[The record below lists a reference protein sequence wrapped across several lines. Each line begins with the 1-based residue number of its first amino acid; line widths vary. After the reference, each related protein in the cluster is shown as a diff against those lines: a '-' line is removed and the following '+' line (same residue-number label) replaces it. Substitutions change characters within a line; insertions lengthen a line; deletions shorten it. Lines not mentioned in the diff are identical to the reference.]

1 MPVLISGILR
11 DGAGKPVQDCTI
23 QLSAKQ
29 TSPTVVVEVTSSTLT
44 GADGHYSIEA
54 EPGYYTVS
62 LLREGFP
69 PSVAG
74 DIYVAPTDAPD
85 TLNAFLDAPKDADLR
100 PEVMKRFEEMVNRVV
115 DLSGATEKDRERAE
129 QAAQSAE
136 QSKDSAVLSATA
148 SAESQRLAA
157 LSADAADTSA
167 RSAYDN
173 ARQTAQDALAS
184 AADADSAAKSAQTAT
199 EQAGQAKSSADTAQ
213 KAQEEAGVSAQ
224 SAAGSAGSAAAS
236 AQTAG
241 EHAGN
246 AAASET
252 SARESALTAT
262 QAAEQGNNSAAAA
275 ALSEQHAR
283 ESSDKAAKSE
293 SAASASAESASSS
306 EASALQS
313 AEKAEN
319 QKNAAAESAT
329 RAEQARD
336 DALASRN
343 EAVEAA
349 ETAATDAAEKAA
361 GKVSEQLK
369 AAVAADTQ
377 RAEAAMAGAE
387 SAAEASQGYRDE
399 ARNIAEGLKLGDA
412 STTQKGLVK
421 LSSDDDSDSEALA
434 ATPKAVKKV
443 KDLTNLKAPL
453 DSPELTGTPTTPT
466 PPLTINNQQIVNAE
480 FVHAAVAALVS
491 SSPEALDTLAE
502 LAQALGNDPNF
513 ATTMLNAL
521 SGKQPLHE
529 VLTSLSGLSSAANKL
544 AFFNG
549 RNSMALANL
558 TAVGRVLIGQESVAK
573 VLEYLGAARAFSGS
587 VHIGGGGD
595 WTTAEFIVWLEN
607 QGAFNHPYW
616 VCKGSWFYDNNRTIT
631 DTGCGNIQ
639 LAGAVVEVMGVR
651 GTMTIRVTTPT
662 TSTTGVVNAQFTY
675 INHGDVYLPGW
686 RRDFNTANKPTAAD
700 VSALSLSTVSFSTGT
715 DFNDA
720 PSGSTSFV
728 YGAALNAPPA
738 NCAVIDWWGLGPKSG
753 EYTGYRGQI
762 GADYT
767 NGRLY
772 FRTFNGD
779 NNTSTPWDILYSGR
793 NPPPASYPVGAP
805 IPWPSDTPP
814 ANHAIMQ
821 GQPFDKSAYPLL
833 AVAYPSG
840 VIPDMRGQTI
850 KGKPDGRAV
859 LSQELDGIKSHDHG
873 ATVAAT
879 DLGNRDTTGFDYG
892 NKETT
897 GFDYGTKTTD
907 VQGAHEHNYTF
918 LAWQAGWGYPA
929 GNQNMGP
936 VAQTTSTGGAHAHNV
951 YIGAHSHIVGIGA
964 HAHSVYI
971 GAHSHG
977 VTVSPSGHAENTVK
991 NTAFNYIVRLA

>member
-148 SAESQRLAA
+148 SAESQRQAA
-157 LSADAADTSA
+157 LSADAADASA
-167 RSAYDN
+167 RSAADN
-173 ARQTAQDALAS
+173 ARQTAQDVLAS

-199 EQAGQAKSSADTAQ
+199 EQAGQAKTAADTAQ

-224 SAAGSAGSAAAS
+224 SAAGSAESAAAS

-252 SARESALTAT
+252 SARESAFTAT

-283 ESSDKAAKSE
+283 ESGEKAAKSE
-293 SAASASAESASSS
+293 AAASASAKSASSS

-313 AEKAEN
+313 AETAEN
-319 QKNAAAESAT
+319 QKNAATESAN

-336 DALASRN
+336 DALTSRN
-343 EAVEAA
+343 EAVQAA
-349 ETAATDAAEKAA
+349 ETAATDAADKAA
-361 GKVSEQLK
+361 GKVSDQLK
-369 AAVAADTQ
+369 AAVADDTQ

-387 SAAEASQGYRDE
+387 SAALASQGYRDE
-399 ARNIAEGLKLGDA
+399 ARDIAEGLKLGDA

-443 KDLTNLKAPL
+443 KDLTKLKAPL

-466 PPLTINNQQIVNAE
+466 PPLTVNNQQIVNAE
-480 FVHAAVAALVS
+480 FVHAAVAALVG

-502 LAQALGNDPNF
+502 LANALNNDPNF
-513 ATTMLNAL
+513 ATTVLNAL
-521 SGKQPLHE
+521 SGKQPLDGT
-529 VLTSLSGLSSAANKL
+529 LTNLSGKDVPGLIQYLGLVETIKL
-544 AFFNG
+544 AAGALPTTGGNLLGQLAFLFPATRAEANCLIANGDANGILACQYGYYQDRFDLHFYDEKGAWESNPLAIG
-549 RNSMALANL
+549 RNGNMTVVGNL
-558 TAVGRVLIGQESVAK
+558 SGRAVFEG
-573 VLEYLGAARAFSGS
+573 
-587 VHIGGGGD
+587 
-595 WTTAEFIVWLEN
+595 
-607 QGAFNHPYW
+607 
-616 VCKGSWFYDNNRTIT
+616 
-631 DTGCGNIQ
+631 
-639 LAGAVVEVMGVR
+639 GVR
-651 GTMTIRVTTPT
+651 
-662 TSTTGVVNAQFTY
+662 
-675 INHGDVYLPGW
+675 VYSP
-686 RRDFNTANKPTAAD
+686 N
-700 VSALSLSTVSFSTGT
+700 
-715 DFNDA
+715 
-720 PSGSTSFV
+720 
-728 YGAALNAPPA
+728 
-738 NCAVIDWWGLGPKSG
+738 
-753 EYTGYRGQI
+753 
-762 GADYT
+762 
-767 NGRLY
+767 
-772 FRTFNGD
+772 
-779 NNTSTPWDILYSGR
+779 
-793 NPPPASYPVGAP
+793 NPPPDSYPVGAP

-814 ANHAIMQ
+814 ARHAIMQ
-821 GQPFDKSAYPLL
+821 GQSFDKSAYPLL

-907 VQGAHEHNYTF
+907 VQGVHAHNYSF

-929 GNQNMGP
+929 GNQNMGA
-936 VAQTTSTGGAHAHNV
+936 VTQTTSTDGAHAHNV

>member
-148 SAESQRLAA
+148 SAESQRQAA
-157 LSADAADTSA
+157 LSADAADASA
-167 RSAYDN
+167 RSAADN
-173 ARQTAQDALAS
+173 ARQTAQDVLAS

-199 EQAGQAKSSADTAQ
+199 EQAGQAKTAADTAQ

-224 SAAGSAGSAAAS
+224 SAAGSAESAAAS

-252 SARESALTAT
+252 SARESAFTAT

-283 ESSDKAAKSE
+283 ESGEKAAKSE
-293 SAASASAESASSS
+293 AAASASAKSASSS

-313 AEKAEN
+313 AETAEN
-319 QKNAAAESAT
+319 QKNAATESAN

-336 DALASRN
+336 DALTSRN
-343 EAVEAA
+343 EAVQAA
-349 ETAATDAAEKAA
+349 ETAATDAADKAA
-361 GKVSEQLK
+361 GKVSDQLK
-369 AAVAADTQ
+369 AAVADDTQ

-387 SAAEASQGYRDE
+387 SAALASQGYRDE
-399 ARNIAEGLKLGDA
+399 ARDIAEGLKLGDA

-443 KDLTNLKAPL
+443 KDLTKLKAPL

-466 PPLTINNQQIVNAE
+466 PPLTVNNQQIVNAE
-480 FVHAAVAALVS
+480 FVHAAVAALVG

-502 LAQALGNDPNF
+502 LANALNNDPNF
-513 ATTMLNAL
+513 ATTVLNAL
-521 SGKQPLHE
+521 SGKQPLDGT
-529 VLTSLSGLSSAANKL
+529 LTNLSGKDVPGLIQYLGLVETIKL
-544 AFFNG
+544 AAGALPTTGGNLLGQLAFLFPATRAEANCLIANGDANGILACQYGYYQDRFDLHFYDEKGAWESNPLAIG
-549 RNSMALANL
+549 RNGNMTVVGNL
-558 TAVGRVLIGQESVAK
+558 SGRAVFEG
-573 VLEYLGAARAFSGS
+573 
-587 VHIGGGGD
+587 
-595 WTTAEFIVWLEN
+595 
-607 QGAFNHPYW
+607 
-616 VCKGSWFYDNNRTIT
+616 
-631 DTGCGNIQ
+631 
-639 LAGAVVEVMGVR
+639 GVR
-651 GTMTIRVTTPT
+651 
-662 TSTTGVVNAQFTY
+662 
-675 INHGDVYLPGW
+675 VYSP
-686 RRDFNTANKPTAAD
+686 N
-700 VSALSLSTVSFSTGT
+700 
-715 DFNDA
+715 
-720 PSGSTSFV
+720 
-728 YGAALNAPPA
+728 
-738 NCAVIDWWGLGPKSG
+738 
-753 EYTGYRGQI
+753 
-762 GADYT
+762 
-767 NGRLY
+767 
-772 FRTFNGD
+772 
-779 NNTSTPWDILYSGR
+779 
-793 NPPPASYPVGAP
+793 NPPPDSYPVGAP

-814 ANHAIMQ
+814 ARHAIMQ
-821 GQPFDKSAYPLL
+821 GQSFDKSAYPLL

-907 VQGAHEHNYTF
+907 VQGAHAHNYSF

-929 GNQNMGP
+929 GNQNMGA
-936 VAQTTSTGGAHAHNV
+936 VTQTTSTDGAHAHNV
-951 YIGAHSHIVGIGA
+951 YI
-964 HAHSVYI
+964 
-971 GAHSHG
+971 
-977 VTVSPSGHAENTVK
+977 
-991 NTAFNYIVRLA
+991 

>member
-148 SAESQRLAA
+148 SAESQRQAA
-157 LSADAADTSA
+157 LSADAADASA
-167 RSAYDN
+167 RSAADN
-173 ARQTAQDALAS
+173 ARQTAQDVLAS

-199 EQAGQAKSSADTAQ
+199 EQAGQAKTAADTAQ

-224 SAAGSAGSAAAS
+224 SAAGSAESAAAS

-252 SARESALTAT
+252 SARESAFTAT

-283 ESSDKAAKSE
+283 ESGEKAAKSE
-293 SAASASAESASSS
+293 AAASASAKSASSS

-313 AEKAEN
+313 AETAEN
-319 QKNAAAESAT
+319 QKNAATESAN

-336 DALASRN
+336 DALTSRN
-343 EAVEAA
+343 EAVQAA
-349 ETAATDAAEKAA
+349 ETAATDAADKAA
-361 GKVSEQLK
+361 GKVSDQLK
-369 AAVAADTQ
+369 AAVADDTQ

-387 SAAEASQGYRDE
+387 SAALASQGYRDE
-399 ARNIAEGLKLGDA
+399 ARDIAEGLKLGDA

-443 KDLTNLKAPL
+443 KDLTKLKAPL

-466 PPLTINNQQIVNAE
+466 PPLTVNNQQIVNAE
-480 FVHAAVAALVS
+480 FVHAAVAALVG

-502 LAQALGNDPNF
+502 LANALNNDPNF
-513 ATTMLNAL
+513 ATTVLNAL
-521 SGKQPLHE
+521 SGKQPLDGT
-529 VLTSLSGLSSAANKL
+529 LTNLSGKDVPGLIQYLGLVETIKL
-544 AFFNG
+544 AAGALPTTGGNLLGQLAFLFPATRAEANCLIANGDANGILACQYGYYQDRFDLHFYDEKGAWESNPLAIG
-549 RNSMALANL
+549 RNGNMTVVGNL
-558 TAVGRVLIGQESVAK
+558 SGRAVFEG
-573 VLEYLGAARAFSGS
+573 
-587 VHIGGGGD
+587 
-595 WTTAEFIVWLEN
+595 
-607 QGAFNHPYW
+607 
-616 VCKGSWFYDNNRTIT
+616 
-631 DTGCGNIQ
+631 
-639 LAGAVVEVMGVR
+639 GVR
-651 GTMTIRVTTPT
+651 
-662 TSTTGVVNAQFTY
+662 
-675 INHGDVYLPGW
+675 VYSP
-686 RRDFNTANKPTAAD
+686 N
-700 VSALSLSTVSFSTGT
+700 
-715 DFNDA
+715 
-720 PSGSTSFV
+720 
-728 YGAALNAPPA
+728 
-738 NCAVIDWWGLGPKSG
+738 
-753 EYTGYRGQI
+753 
-762 GADYT
+762 
-767 NGRLY
+767 
-772 FRTFNGD
+772 
-779 NNTSTPWDILYSGR
+779 
-793 NPPPASYPVGAP
+793 NPPPDSYPVGAP

-814 ANHAIMQ
+814 ARHAIMQ
-821 GQPFDKSAYPLL
+821 GQSFDKSAYPLL

-907 VQGAHEHNYTF
+907 VQG
-918 LAWQAGWGYPA
+918 
-929 GNQNMGP
+929 
-936 VAQTTSTGGAHAHNV
+936 
-951 YIGAHSHIVGIGA
+951 
-964 HAHSVYI
+964 
-971 GAHSHG
+971 
-977 VTVSPSGHAENTVK
+977 
-991 NTAFNYIVRLA
+991 

>member
-148 SAESQRLAA
+148 SAESQRQAA
-157 LSADAADTSA
+157 LSADAADASA
-167 RSAYDN
+167 RSAADN
-173 ARQTAQDALAS
+173 ARQTAQDVLAS

-199 EQAGQAKSSADTAQ
+199 EQAGQAKTAADTAQ

-224 SAAGSAGSAAAS
+224 SAAGSAESAAAS

-252 SARESALTAT
+252 SARESAFTAT

-283 ESSDKAAKSE
+283 ESGEKAAKSE
-293 SAASASAESASSS
+293 AAASASAKSASSS

-313 AEKAEN
+313 AETAEN
-319 QKNAAAESAT
+319 QKNAATESAN

-336 DALASRN
+336 DALTSRN
-343 EAVEAA
+343 EAVQAA
-349 ETAATDAAEKAA
+349 ETAATDAADKAA
-361 GKVSEQLK
+361 GKVSDQLK
-369 AAVAADTQ
+369 AAVADDTQ

-387 SAAEASQGYRDE
+387 SAALASQGYRDE
-399 ARNIAEGLKLGDA
+399 ARDIAEGLKLGDA

-443 KDLTNLKAPL
+443 KDLTKLKAPL

-466 PPLTINNQQIVNAE
+466 PPLTVNNQQIVNAE
-480 FVHAAVAALVS
+480 FVHAAVAALVG

-502 LAQALGNDPNF
+502 LANALNNDSNF
-513 ATTMLNAL
+513 ATTVLNAL
-521 SGKQPLHE
+521 SGKQPLDGT
-529 VLTSLSGLSSAANKL
+529 LTNLSGKDVPGLIQYLGLVETIKL
-544 AFFNG
+544 AAGALPTTGGNLLGQLAFLFPATRAEANCLIANGDANGILACQYGYYQDRFDLHFYDEKGAWESNPLAIG
-549 RNSMALANL
+549 RNGNMTVVGNL
-558 TAVGRVLIGQESVAK
+558 SGRAVFEG
-573 VLEYLGAARAFSGS
+573 
-587 VHIGGGGD
+587 
-595 WTTAEFIVWLEN
+595 
-607 QGAFNHPYW
+607 
-616 VCKGSWFYDNNRTIT
+616 
-631 DTGCGNIQ
+631 
-639 LAGAVVEVMGVR
+639 GVR
-651 GTMTIRVTTPT
+651 
-662 TSTTGVVNAQFTY
+662 
-675 INHGDVYLPGW
+675 VYSP
-686 RRDFNTANKPTAAD
+686 N
-700 VSALSLSTVSFSTGT
+700 
-715 DFNDA
+715 
-720 PSGSTSFV
+720 
-728 YGAALNAPPA
+728 
-738 NCAVIDWWGLGPKSG
+738 
-753 EYTGYRGQI
+753 
-762 GADYT
+762 
-767 NGRLY
+767 
-772 FRTFNGD
+772 
-779 NNTSTPWDILYSGR
+779 
-793 NPPPASYPVGAP
+793 NPPPDSYPVGAP

-814 ANHAIMQ
+814 ARHAIMQ
-821 GQPFDKSAYPLL
+821 GQSFDKSAYPLL

-907 VQGAHEHNYTF
+907 VQGAHAHNYSF

-929 GNQNMGP
+929 GNQNMGA
-936 VAQTTSTGGAHAHNV
+936 VTQTTSTDGAHAHNV

>member
-54 EPGYYTVS
+54 EQGYYTVS

-148 SAESQRLAA
+148 SAESQRQAA
-157 LSADAADTSA
+157 LSADAADASA
-167 RSAYDN
+167 RSVADN
-173 ARQTAQDALAS
+173 ARQTAQDVLAS

-199 EQAGQAKSSADTAQ
+199 EQAGQAKTAADTAQ

-224 SAAGSAGSAAAS
+224 SAAGSAESAAAS

-252 SARESALTAT
+252 SARESAFTAT

-283 ESSDKAAKSE
+283 ESGEKAAKSE
-293 SAASASAESASSS
+293 AAASASAKSASSS

-313 AEKAEN
+313 AETAEN
-319 QKNAAAESAT
+319 QKNAATESAN

-336 DALASRN
+336 DALTSRN
-343 EAVEAA
+343 EAVQAA
-349 ETAATDAAEKAA
+349 ETAATDAADKAA
-361 GKVSEQLK
+361 GKVSDQLK
-369 AAVAADTQ
+369 AAVADDTQ

-387 SAAEASQGYRDE
+387 SAALASQGYRDE
-399 ARNIAEGLKLGDA
+399 ARDIAEGLKLGDA

-443 KDLTNLKAPL
+443 KDLTKLKAPL

-466 PPLTINNQQIVNAE
+466 PPLTVNNQQIVNAE
-480 FVHAAVAALVS
+480 FVHAAVAALVG

-502 LAQALGNDPNF
+502 LANALNNDPNF
-513 ATTMLNAL
+513 ATTVLNAL
-521 SGKQPLHE
+521 SGKQPLDGT
-529 VLTSLSGLSSAANKL
+529 LTNLSGKDVPGLIQYLGLVETIKL
-544 AFFNG
+544 AAGALPTTGGNLLGQLAFLFPATRAEANCLIANGDANGILACQYGYYQDRFDLHFYDEKGAWESNPLAIG
-549 RNSMALANL
+549 RNGNMTVVGNL
-558 TAVGRVLIGQESVAK
+558 SGRAVFEG
-573 VLEYLGAARAFSGS
+573 
-587 VHIGGGGD
+587 
-595 WTTAEFIVWLEN
+595 
-607 QGAFNHPYW
+607 
-616 VCKGSWFYDNNRTIT
+616 
-631 DTGCGNIQ
+631 
-639 LAGAVVEVMGVR
+639 GVR
-651 GTMTIRVTTPT
+651 
-662 TSTTGVVNAQFTY
+662 
-675 INHGDVYLPGW
+675 VYSP
-686 RRDFNTANKPTAAD
+686 N
-700 VSALSLSTVSFSTGT
+700 
-715 DFNDA
+715 
-720 PSGSTSFV
+720 
-728 YGAALNAPPA
+728 
-738 NCAVIDWWGLGPKSG
+738 
-753 EYTGYRGQI
+753 
-762 GADYT
+762 
-767 NGRLY
+767 
-772 FRTFNGD
+772 
-779 NNTSTPWDILYSGR
+779 
-793 NPPPASYPVGAP
+793 NPPPDSYPVGAP

-814 ANHAIMQ
+814 ARHAIMQ
-821 GQPFDKSAYPLL
+821 GQSFDKSAYPLL

-907 VQGAHEHNYTF
+907 VQGVHAHNYSF

-929 GNQNMGP
+929 GNQNMGA
-936 VAQTTSTGGAHAHNV
+936 VTQTTSTDGAHAHNV

>member
-148 SAESQRLAA
+148 SAESQRQAA
-157 LSADAADTSA
+157 LSADAADASA
-167 RSAYDN
+167 RSAADN
-173 ARQTAQDALAS
+173 ARQTAQDVLAS

-199 EQAGQAKSSADTAQ
+199 EQAGQAKTAADTAQ

-224 SAAGSAGSAAAS
+224 SAAGSAESAAAS

-252 SARESALTAT
+252 SARESAFTAT

-275 ALSEQHAR
+275 ALCEQHAR
-283 ESSDKAAKSE
+283 ESGEKAAKSE
-293 SAASASAESASSS
+293 AVASASAKSASSS

-313 AEKAEN
+313 AETAEN
-319 QKNAAAESAT
+319 QKNAATESAN

-336 DALASRN
+336 DALTSRN
-343 EAVEAA
+343 EAVQAA
-349 ETAATDAAEKAA
+349 ETAAADAADKAA

-369 AAVAADTQ
+369 AAVADDTQ

-387 SAAEASQGYRDE
+387 RAAEASQGYRDE
-399 ARNIAEGLKLGDA
+399 ARDIAEGLKLGDA
-412 STTQKGLVK
+412 STTQKGIVK

-443 KDLTNLKAPL
+443 KDLTKLKAPL

-466 PPLTINNQQIVNAE
+466 PPLTVNNQQIVNAE
-480 FVHAAVAALVS
+480 FVHAAVAALVG

-502 LAQALGNDPNF
+502 LANALNNDPNF
-513 ATTMLNAL
+513 ATTVLNAL
-521 SGKQPLHE
+521 SGKQPLDGT
-529 VLTSLSGLSSAANKL
+529 LTNLSGKDVPGLIQYLGLVETIKL
-544 AFFNG
+544 AAGALPTTGGNLLGQLAFLFPATRAEANCLIANGDANGILACQYGYYQDRFDLHFYDEKGAWESNPLAIG
-549 RNSMALANL
+549 RNGNMTVVGNL
-558 TAVGRVLIGQESVAK
+558 SGRAVFEG
-573 VLEYLGAARAFSGS
+573 
-587 VHIGGGGD
+587 
-595 WTTAEFIVWLEN
+595 
-607 QGAFNHPYW
+607 
-616 VCKGSWFYDNNRTIT
+616 
-631 DTGCGNIQ
+631 
-639 LAGAVVEVMGVR
+639 GVR
-651 GTMTIRVTTPT
+651 
-662 TSTTGVVNAQFTY
+662 
-675 INHGDVYLPGW
+675 VYSP
-686 RRDFNTANKPTAAD
+686 N
-700 VSALSLSTVSFSTGT
+700 
-715 DFNDA
+715 
-720 PSGSTSFV
+720 
-728 YGAALNAPPA
+728 
-738 NCAVIDWWGLGPKSG
+738 
-753 EYTGYRGQI
+753 
-762 GADYT
+762 
-767 NGRLY
+767 
-772 FRTFNGD
+772 
-779 NNTSTPWDILYSGR
+779 
-793 NPPPASYPVGAP
+793 NPPPDSYPVGAP

-814 ANHAIMQ
+814 ARHAIMQ
-821 GQPFDKSAYPLL
+821 GQSFDKSAYPLL

-907 VQGAHEHNYTF
+907 VQGAHAHNYSF

-929 GNQNMGP
+929 GNQNMGA
-936 VAQTTSTGGAHAHNV
+936 VTQTTSTDGAHAHNV

>member
-54 EPGYYTVS
+54 EQGYYTVS

-148 SAESQRLAA
+148 SAESQRQAA
-157 LSADAADTSA
+157 LSADAADASA
-167 RSAYDN
+167 RSVADN
-173 ARQTAQDALAS
+173 ARQTAQDVLAS

-199 EQAGQAKSSADTAQ
+199 EQAGQAKTAADTAQ

-224 SAAGSAGSAAAS
+224 SAAGSAESAAAS

-252 SARESALTAT
+252 SARESAFTAT

-275 ALSEQHAR
+275 ALCEQHAR
-283 ESSDKAAKSE
+283 ESGEKAAKSE
-293 SAASASAESASSS
+293 AVASASAKSASSS

-313 AEKAEN
+313 AETAEN
-319 QKNAAAESAT
+319 QKNAATESAN

-336 DALASRN
+336 DALTSRN
-343 EAVEAA
+343 EAVQAA
-349 ETAATDAAEKAA
+349 ETAAADAADKAA

-369 AAVAADTQ
+369 AAVADDTQ

-387 SAAEASQGYRDE
+387 RAAEASQGYRDE
-399 ARNIAEGLKLGDA
+399 ARDIAEGLKLGDA

-443 KDLTNLKAPL
+443 KDLTKLKAPL

-466 PPLTINNQQIVNAE
+466 PPLTVNNQQIVNAE
-480 FVHAAVAALVS
+480 FVHAAVAALVG

-502 LAQALGNDPNF
+502 LANALNNDPNF
-513 ATTMLNAL
+513 ATTVLNAL
-521 SGKQPLHE
+521 SGKQPLDGT
-529 VLTSLSGLSSAANKL
+529 LTNLSGKDVPGLIQYLGLVETIKL
-544 AFFNG
+544 AAGALPTTGGNLLGQLAFLFPATRAEANCLIANGDANGILACQYGYYQDRFDLHFYDEKGAWESNPLAIG
-549 RNSMALANL
+549 RNGNMTVVGNL
-558 TAVGRVLIGQESVAK
+558 SGRAVFEG
-573 VLEYLGAARAFSGS
+573 
-587 VHIGGGGD
+587 
-595 WTTAEFIVWLEN
+595 
-607 QGAFNHPYW
+607 
-616 VCKGSWFYDNNRTIT
+616 
-631 DTGCGNIQ
+631 
-639 LAGAVVEVMGVR
+639 GVR
-651 GTMTIRVTTPT
+651 
-662 TSTTGVVNAQFTY
+662 
-675 INHGDVYLPGW
+675 VYSP
-686 RRDFNTANKPTAAD
+686 N
-700 VSALSLSTVSFSTGT
+700 
-715 DFNDA
+715 
-720 PSGSTSFV
+720 
-728 YGAALNAPPA
+728 
-738 NCAVIDWWGLGPKSG
+738 
-753 EYTGYRGQI
+753 
-762 GADYT
+762 
-767 NGRLY
+767 
-772 FRTFNGD
+772 
-779 NNTSTPWDILYSGR
+779 
-793 NPPPASYPVGAP
+793 NPPPDSYPVGAP

-814 ANHAIMQ
+814 ARHAIMQ
-821 GQPFDKSAYPLL
+821 GQSFDKSAYPLL

-907 VQGAHEHNYTF
+907 VQGAHAHNYSF

-929 GNQNMGP
+929 GNQNMGA
-936 VAQTTSTGGAHAHNV
+936 VTQTTSTDGAHAHNV

>member
-23 QLSAKQ
+23 QLSARK
-29 TSPTVVVEVTSSTLT
+29 TSPTVVVEVTSSSVTD
-44 GADGHYSIEA
+44 ANGHYSIEA
-54 EPGYYTVS
+54 EPGYYSVS

-74 DIYVAPTDAPD
+74 DIYVVPTDAPD

-148 SAESQRLAA
+148 SAESQRQAA
-157 LSADAADTSA
+157 LSADAADASA
-167 RSAYDN
+167 RSAADN
-173 ARQTAQDALAS
+173 ARQTAQDVLAS

-199 EQAGQAKSSADTAQ
+199 EQAGQAKTAADTAQ

-224 SAAGSAGSAAAS
+224 SAAGSAESAAAS

-252 SARESALTAT
+252 SARESAFTAT

-283 ESSDKAAKSE
+283 ESGEKAAKSE
-293 SAASASAESASSS
+293 AAASASAKSASSS

-313 AEKAEN
+313 AETAEN
-319 QKNAAAESAT
+319 QKNAATESAN

-336 DALASRN
+336 DALTSRN
-343 EAVEAA
+343 EAVQAA
-349 ETAATDAAEKAA
+349 ETAAADAADKAA

-369 AAVAADTQ
+369 AAVADDTQ
-377 RAEAAMAGAE
+377 RAEAAMAGAKR
-387 SAAEASQGYRDE
+387 AAEASQGYRDE
-399 ARNIAEGLKLGDA
+399 ARDIAEGLKLGDA
-412 STTQKGLVK
+412 STTQKGIVK

-480 FVHAAVAALVS
+480 FVHAAVAALVG

-521 SGKQPLHE
+521 AGKQPLDGT
-529 VLTSLSGLSSAANKL
+529 LTNLSGKDVPGLIQYLGLVETIKL
-544 AFFNG
+544 AAGALPTTGGNLLGQLAFLFPATRAEANCLIANGDANGILACQYGYYQDRFDLHFYDEKGAWESNPLAIG
-549 RNSMALANL
+549 RNGNMTVVGNL
-558 TAVGRVLIGQESVAK
+558 SGRAVFEG
-573 VLEYLGAARAFSGS
+573 
-587 VHIGGGGD
+587 
-595 WTTAEFIVWLEN
+595 
-607 QGAFNHPYW
+607 
-616 VCKGSWFYDNNRTIT
+616 
-631 DTGCGNIQ
+631 
-639 LAGAVVEVMGVR
+639 GVR
-651 GTMTIRVTTPT
+651 
-662 TSTTGVVNAQFTY
+662 
-675 INHGDVYLPGW
+675 VYSP
-686 RRDFNTANKPTAAD
+686 N
-700 VSALSLSTVSFSTGT
+700 
-715 DFNDA
+715 
-720 PSGSTSFV
+720 
-728 YGAALNAPPA
+728 
-738 NCAVIDWWGLGPKSG
+738 
-753 EYTGYRGQI
+753 
-762 GADYT
+762 
-767 NGRLY
+767 
-772 FRTFNGD
+772 
-779 NNTSTPWDILYSGR
+779 
-793 NPPPASYPVGAP
+793 NPPPDSYPVGAP
-805 IPWPSDTPP
+805 IPWPSETPP

-833 AVAYPSG
+833 AIAYPSG
-840 VIPDMRGQTI
+840 IIPDMRGQTI
-850 KGKPDGRAV
+850 KGNPTGRGV
-859 LSQELDGIKSHDHG
+859 LTQEQDGIKWHDHG
-873 ATVAAT
+873 ATIAST
-879 DLGNRDTTGFDYG
+879 DLGSRDTTGFDYG
-892 NKETT
+892 TKSVSV
-897 GFDYGTKTTD
+897 FDYGTKSTTGA
-907 VQGAHEHNYTF
+907 GAHNHPISGRTQF
-918 LAWQAGWGYPA
+918 GQAGDVVAMSNTGSDRTNWGA
-929 GNQNMGP
+929 
-936 VAQTTSTGGAHAHNV
+936 VGGVGDHAHAV
-951 YIGAHSHIVGIGA
+951 GIGAHDHVVGIGA

-977 VTVSPSGHAENTVK
+977 VTVSPSGQAENTVK
-991 NTAFNYIVRLA
+991 NTAFNYLVRLA

>member
-54 EPGYYTVS
+54 EQGYYTVS

-148 SAESQRLAA
+148 SAESQRQAA
-157 LSADAADTSA
+157 LSADAADASA
-167 RSAYDN
+167 RSVADN
-173 ARQTAQDALAS
+173 ARQTAQDVLAS

-199 EQAGQAKSSADTAQ
+199 EQAGQAKTAADTAQ

-224 SAAGSAGSAAAS
+224 SAAGSAESAAAS

-252 SARESALTAT
+252 SARESAFTAT

-275 ALSEQHAR
+275 ALCEQHAR
-283 ESSDKAAKSE
+283 ESGEKAAKSE
-293 SAASASAESASSS
+293 AVASASAKSASSS

-313 AEKAEN
+313 AETAEN
-319 QKNAAAESAT
+319 QKNAATESAN

-336 DALASRN
+336 DALTSRN
-343 EAVEAA
+343 EAVQAA
-349 ETAATDAAEKAA
+349 ETAAADAADKAA

-369 AAVAADTQ
+369 AAVADDTQ

-387 SAAEASQGYRDE
+387 RAAEASQGYRDE
-399 ARNIAEGLKLGDA
+399 ARDIAEGLKLGDA
-412 STTQKGLVK
+412 STTQKGIVK

-480 FVHAAVAALVS
+480 FVHAAVAALVG

-521 SGKQPLHE
+521 AGKQPLDGT
-529 VLTSLSGLSSAANKL
+529 LTNLSGKDVPALLQYLGLEETINRAAGSLQKDQ
-544 AFFNG
+544 NG
-549 RNSMALANL
+549 RDVPQPD
-558 TAVGRVLIGQESVAK
+558 TFTCHI
-573 VLEYLGAARAFSGS
+573 GAARAFSGS
-587 VHIGGGGD
+587 VSIGGGGN
-595 WTTAEFIVWLEN
+595 WTTAEFIVWLES

-616 VCKGSWFYDNNRTIT
+616 MCKGSWSYADNRVIT

-651 GTMTIRVTTPT
+651 SAMTIRITTPT
-662 TSTTGVVNAQFTY
+662 TATSGHASAQFTY
-675 INHGDVYLPGW
+675 INHGDDYLPGW
-686 RRDFNTANKPTAAD
+686 RRDFNTAN
-700 VSALSLSTVSFSTGT
+700 L
-715 DFNDA
+715 
-720 PSGSTSFV
+720 
-728 YGAALNAPPA
+728 PP
-738 NCAVIDWWGLGPKSG
+738 
-753 EYTGYRGQI
+753 E
-762 GADYT
+762 
-767 NGRLY
+767 
-772 FRTFNGD
+772 
-779 NNTSTPWDILYSGR
+779 
-793 NPPPASYPVGAP
+793 SYPVGAP
-805 IPWPSDTPP
+805 VPWPSDTVP
-814 ANHAIMQ
+814 AGYALMQ
-821 GQPFDKSAYPLL
+821 GQPFDKSVYPLL

-850 KGKPDGRAV
+850 KGRPDGRAV

-879 DLGNRDTTGFDYG
+879 DLGNRDTTGFD
-892 NKETT
+892 
-897 GFDYGTKTTD
+897 
-907 VQGAHEHNYTF
+907 
-918 LAWQAGWGYPA
+918 
-929 GNQNMGP
+929 
-936 VAQTTSTGGAHAHNV
+936 
-951 YIGAHSHIVGIGA
+951 
-964 HAHSVYI
+964 
-971 GAHSHG
+971 
-977 VTVSPSGHAENTVK
+977 
-991 NTAFNYIVRLA
+991 

>member
-29 TSPTVVVEVTSSTLT
+29 TSPTVVVAVTSSTLT

-148 SAESQRLAA
+148 SAESQRQAA
-157 LSADAADTSA
+157 LSADAADASA
-167 RSAYDN
+167 RSAADN
-173 ARQTAQDALAS
+173 ARQTAQDVLAS

-199 EQAGQAKSSADTAQ
+199 EQAGQAKTAADTAQ

-224 SAAGSAGSAAAS
+224 SAAGSAESAAAS

-252 SARESALTAT
+252 SARESAFTAT

-283 ESSDKAAKSE
+283 ESGEKAAKSE
-293 SAASASAESASSS
+293 AAASASAKSASSS

-313 AEKAEN
+313 AETAEN
-319 QKNAAAESAT
+319 QKNAATESAN

-336 DALASRN
+336 DALTSRN
-343 EAVEAA
+343 EAVQAA
-349 ETAATDAAEKAA
+349 ETAATDAADKAA

-369 AAVAADTQ
+369 AAVADDTQ

-387 SAAEASQGYRDE
+387 RAAKASQGYRDE
-399 ARNIAEGLKLGDA
+399 ARDIAEGLKLGDA

-443 KDLTNLKAPL
+443 KDLTKLKAPL

-466 PPLTINNQQIVNAE
+466 PPLTVNNQQIVNAE
-480 FVHAAVAALVS
+480 FVHAAVAALVG

-502 LAQALGNDPNF
+502 LANALNNDPNF
-513 ATTMLNAL
+513 ATTVLNAL
-521 SGKQPLHE
+521 SGKQPLDGT
-529 VLTSLSGLSSAANKL
+529 LTNLSGKDVPGLIQYLGLVETIKL
-544 AFFNG
+544 AAGALPTTGGNLLGQLAFLFPATRAEANCLIANGDANGILACQYGYYQDRFDLHFYDEKGAWESNPLAIG
-549 RNSMALANL
+549 RNGNMTVVGNL
-558 TAVGRVLIGQESVAK
+558 SGRAVFEG
-573 VLEYLGAARAFSGS
+573 
-587 VHIGGGGD
+587 
-595 WTTAEFIVWLEN
+595 
-607 QGAFNHPYW
+607 
-616 VCKGSWFYDNNRTIT
+616 
-631 DTGCGNIQ
+631 
-639 LAGAVVEVMGVR
+639 GVR
-651 GTMTIRVTTPT
+651 
-662 TSTTGVVNAQFTY
+662 
-675 INHGDVYLPGW
+675 VYSP
-686 RRDFNTANKPTAAD
+686 N
-700 VSALSLSTVSFSTGT
+700 
-715 DFNDA
+715 
-720 PSGSTSFV
+720 
-728 YGAALNAPPA
+728 
-738 NCAVIDWWGLGPKSG
+738 
-753 EYTGYRGQI
+753 
-762 GADYT
+762 
-767 NGRLY
+767 
-772 FRTFNGD
+772 
-779 NNTSTPWDILYSGR
+779 
-793 NPPPASYPVGAP
+793 NPPPDSYPVGAP

-814 ANHAIMQ
+814 ARHAIMQ
-821 GQPFDKSAYPLL
+821 GQSFDKSAYPLL

-879 DLGNRDTTGFDYG
+879 DLGSRDTTGFDYG
-892 NKETT
+892 TKSVSV
-897 GFDYGTKTTD
+897 FDYGTKSTT
-907 VQGAHEHNYTF
+907 GAGVHNHPISGRTQF
-918 LAWQAGWGYPA
+918 GQAGDVVAMSNTGSDRTNWGA
-929 GNQNMGP
+929 
-936 VAQTTSTGGAHAHNV
+936 VGGVGDHAHAV
-951 YIGAHSHIVGIGA
+951 GIGAHDHVVGIGA

-977 VTVSPSGHAENTVK
+977 VTVSPSGQAENTVK
-991 NTAFNYIVRLA
+991 NTAFNYLVRLA

>member
-23 QLSAKQ
+23 QLSARK
-29 TSPTVVVEVTSSTLT
+29 TSPTVVVEVTSSSVTD
-44 GADGHYSIEA
+44 ANGHYSIEA
-54 EPGYYTVS
+54 EPGYYSVS

-74 DIYVAPTDAPD
+74 DIYVVPTDAPD

-100 PEVMKRFEEMVNRVV
+100 PEVMKRFEEMVNRTAA
-115 DLSGATEKDRERAE
+115 LCQEAEKDRERAE
-129 QAAQSAE
+129 NAAQSAE
-136 QSKDSAVLSATA
+136 QSKDSAALSATA
-148 SAESQRLAA
+148 AAESQRQAA
-157 LSADAADTSA
+157 LSADAADVSA
-167 RSAYDN
+167 RSAADN
-173 ARQTAQDALAS
+173 ARQTAQDVLAS
-184 AADADSAAKSAQTAT
+184 AADADSAAKSAQMAT
-199 EQAGQAKSSADTAQ
+199 EQAGVAKTAAETAQ
-213 KAQEEAGVSAQ
+213 KVQEEAGVSAQ

-246 AAASET
+246 AATSET

-262 QAAEQGNNSAAAA
+262 QAAEQGNYSAAAA

-293 SAASASAESASSS
+293 TAASASAESASSS
-306 EASALQS
+306 DASARQS
-313 AEKAEN
+313 AETAEN

-329 RAEQARD
+329 RAQQARD
-336 DALASRN
+336 ETLTSRN
-343 EAVEAA
+343 EAVKAA

-361 GKVSEQLK
+361 SKISAQLK
-369 AAVAADTQ
+369 AAVADDTQ

-387 SAAEASQGYRDE
+387 SAAAASQGYRDE
-399 ARNIAEGLKLGDA
+399 ARDIAEGLKLGDA
-412 STTQKGLVK
+412 STTQKGLVQ
-421 LSSDDDSDSEALA
+421 LSSNDDSDSEALA

-453 DSPELTGTPTTPT
+453 DSPELVGTPTTPT
-466 PPLTINNQQIVNAE
+466 PPLSVSNKQIANTEYVQ
-480 FVHAAVAALVS
+480 AAVAALVG

-502 LAQALGNDPNF
+502 LADALGNDPNF

-521 SGKQPLHE
+521 AGKQPLNE
-529 VLTSLSGLSSAANKL
+529 ILTSLSGLSTSGSKLPFFSSKNTLMLTDLTTTGRALIAKSSINEILTYLGLVETIKL
-544 AFFNG
+544 AAGALPVAGGNLQGQISFSLLQSRNDANHLIYSNDDSGILACGYGYYRG
-549 RNSMALANL
+549 RFD
-558 TAVGRVLIGQESVAK
+558 I
-573 VLEYLGAARAFSGS
+573 
-587 VHIGGGGD
+587 H
-595 WTTAEFIVWLEN
+595 
-607 QGAFNHPYW
+607 
-616 VCKGSWFYDNNRTIT
+616 FYDEKGMWISNPASILPNGNCNFGNVFDNGKRVYSPNN
-631 DTGCGNIQ
+631 
-639 LAGAVVEVMGVR
+639 
-651 GTMTIRVTTPT
+651 
-662 TSTTGVVNAQFTY
+662 
-675 INHGDVYLPGW
+675 
-686 RRDFNTANKPTAAD
+686 
-700 VSALSLSTVSFSTGT
+700 
-715 DFNDA
+715 
-720 PSGSTSFV
+720 PS
-728 YGAALNAPPA
+728 P
-738 NCAVIDWWGLGPKSG
+738 D
-753 EYTGYRGQI
+753 
-762 GADYT
+762 
-767 NGRLY
+767 
-772 FRTFNGD
+772 
-779 NNTSTPWDILYSGR
+779 
-793 NPPPASYPVGAP
+793 SYPVGAP

-850 KGKPDGRAV
+850 KGKPDGRTV

-873 ATVAAT
+873 ATVAST

-907 VQGAHEHNYTF
+907 VQGAHAHNYTF
-918 LAWQAGWGYPA
+918 MAWQAGWGYPA
-929 GNQNMGP
+929 GNQNMGA
-936 VAQTTSTGGAHAHNV
+936 VTQTTSTNGAHAHNV

>member
-148 SAESQRLAA
+148 SAESQRQAA
-157 LSADAADTSA
+157 LSADAADASA
-167 RSAYDN
+167 RSAADN
-173 ARQTAQDALAS
+173 ARQTAQDVLAS

-199 EQAGQAKSSADTAQ
+199 EQAGQAKTAADTAQ

-224 SAAGSAGSAAAS
+224 SAAGSAESAAAS

-252 SARESALTAT
+252 SARESAFTAT

-283 ESSDKAAKSE
+283 ESGEKAAKSE
-293 SAASASAESASSS
+293 AAASASAKSASSS

-313 AEKAEN
+313 AETAEN
-319 QKNAAAESAT
+319 QKNAATESAN

-336 DALASRN
+336 DALTSRN
-343 EAVEAA
+343 EAVQAA
-349 ETAATDAAEKAA
+349 ETAATDAADKAA
-361 GKVSEQLK
+361 GKVSDQLK
-369 AAVAADTQ
+369 AAVADDTQ

-387 SAAEASQGYRDE
+387 SAALASQGYRDE
-399 ARNIAEGLKLGDA
+399 ARDIAEGLKLGEA

-443 KDLTNLKAPL
+443 KDLTKLKAPL

-466 PPLTINNQQIVNAE
+466 PPLTVNNQQIVNAE
-480 FVHAAVAALVS
+480 FVHAAVAALVG

-502 LAQALGNDPNF
+502 LANALNNDPNF
-513 ATTMLNAL
+513 ATTVLNAL
-521 SGKQPLHE
+521 SGKQPLDGT
-529 VLTSLSGLSSAANKL
+529 LTNLSGKDVPGLIQYLGLVETIKL
-544 AFFNG
+544 AAGALPTTGGNLLGQLAFLFPATRAEANCLIANGDANGILACQYGYYQDRFDLHFYDEKGAWESNPLAIG
-549 RNSMALANL
+549 RNGNMTVVGNL
-558 TAVGRVLIGQESVAK
+558 SGRAVFEG
-573 VLEYLGAARAFSGS
+573 
-587 VHIGGGGD
+587 
-595 WTTAEFIVWLEN
+595 
-607 QGAFNHPYW
+607 
-616 VCKGSWFYDNNRTIT
+616 
-631 DTGCGNIQ
+631 
-639 LAGAVVEVMGVR
+639 GVR
-651 GTMTIRVTTPT
+651 
-662 TSTTGVVNAQFTY
+662 
-675 INHGDVYLPGW
+675 VYSP
-686 RRDFNTANKPTAAD
+686 N
-700 VSALSLSTVSFSTGT
+700 
-715 DFNDA
+715 
-720 PSGSTSFV
+720 
-728 YGAALNAPPA
+728 
-738 NCAVIDWWGLGPKSG
+738 
-753 EYTGYRGQI
+753 
-762 GADYT
+762 
-767 NGRLY
+767 
-772 FRTFNGD
+772 
-779 NNTSTPWDILYSGR
+779 
-793 NPPPASYPVGAP
+793 NPPPDSYPVGAP

-814 ANHAIMQ
+814 ARHAIMQ
-821 GQPFDKSAYPLL
+821 GQSFDKSAYPLL
-833 AVAYPSG
+833 AVAYQSG

-879 DLGNRDTTGFDYG
+879 DLGSRDTTGFDYG
-892 NKETT
+892 TKSVSV
-897 GFDYGTKTTD
+897 FDYGTKSTTGA
-907 VQGAHEHNYTF
+907 GAHNHPISGRTQF
-918 LAWQAGWGYPA
+918 GQAGDVVAMSNTGSDRTNWGA
-929 GNQNMGP
+929 
-936 VAQTTSTGGAHAHNV
+936 VGGVGDHAHAV
-951 YIGAHSHIVGIGA
+951 GIGAHDHVVGIGA

-977 VTVSPSGHAENTVK
+977 VTVSPSGQAENTVK
-991 NTAFNYIVRLA
+991 NTAFNYLVRLA

>member
-148 SAESQRLAA
+148 SAESQRQAA
-157 LSADAADTSA
+157 LSADAADASA
-167 RSAYDN
+167 RSVADN
-173 ARQTAQDALAS
+173 ARQTAQDVLAS

-199 EQAGQAKSSADTAQ
+199 EQAGQAKTAADTAQ

-224 SAAGSAGSAAAS
+224 SAAGSAESAAAS

-252 SARESALTAT
+252 SARESAFTAT

-275 ALSEQHAR
+275 ALCEQHAR
-283 ESSDKAAKSE
+283 ESGEKAAKSE
-293 SAASASAESASSS
+293 AVASASAKSASSS

-313 AEKAEN
+313 AETAEN
-319 QKNAAAESAT
+319 QKNAATESAN

-336 DALASRN
+336 DALTSRN
-343 EAVEAA
+343 EAVQAA
-349 ETAATDAAEKAA
+349 ETAAADAADKAA

-369 AAVAADTQ
+369 AAVADDTQ

-387 SAAEASQGYRDE
+387 RAAEASQGYRDE
-399 ARNIAEGLKLGDA
+399 ARDIAEGLKLGDA
-412 STTQKGLVK
+412 STTQKGIVK

-480 FVHAAVAALVS
+480 FVHAAVAALVG

-521 SGKQPLHE
+521 AGKQPLDGT
-529 VLTSLSGLSSAANKL
+529 LTNLSGKDVPALLQYLGLEETINRAAGSLQKDQ
-544 AFFNG
+544 NG
-549 RNSMALANL
+549 RDVPQPD
-558 TAVGRVLIGQESVAK
+558 TFTCHI
-573 VLEYLGAARAFSGS
+573 GAARAFSGS
-587 VHIGGGGD
+587 VSIGGGGN
-595 WTTAEFIVWLEN
+595 WTTAEFIVWLES

-616 VCKGSWFYDNNRTIT
+616 MCKGSWSYADNRVIT

-651 GTMTIRVTTPT
+651 SAMTIRITTPT
-662 TSTTGVVNAQFTY
+662 TATSGHASAQFTY
-675 INHGDVYLPGW
+675 INHGDDYLPGW
-686 RRDFNTANKPTAAD
+686 RRDFNTAN
-700 VSALSLSTVSFSTGT
+700 L
-715 DFNDA
+715 
-720 PSGSTSFV
+720 
-728 YGAALNAPPA
+728 PP
-738 NCAVIDWWGLGPKSG
+738 
-753 EYTGYRGQI
+753 E
-762 GADYT
+762 
-767 NGRLY
+767 
-772 FRTFNGD
+772 
-779 NNTSTPWDILYSGR
+779 
-793 NPPPASYPVGAP
+793 SYPVGAP
-805 IPWPSDTPP
+805 VPWPSDTVP
-814 ANHAIMQ
+814 AGYALMQ
-821 GQPFDKSAYPLL
+821 GQPFDKSVYPLL

-850 KGKPDGRAV
+850 KGRPDGRAV

-907 VQGAHEHNYTF
+907 
-918 LAWQAGWGYPA
+918 
-929 GNQNMGP
+929 
-936 VAQTTSTGGAHAHNV
+936 
-951 YIGAHSHIVGIGA
+951 
-964 HAHSVYI
+964 
-971 GAHSHG
+971 
-977 VTVSPSGHAENTVK
+977 
-991 NTAFNYIVRLA
+991 

>member
-74 DIYVAPTDAPD
+74 DIYVAPADAPD

-148 SAESQRLAA
+148 SAESQRQAA
-157 LSADAADTSA
+157 LSADAADASA
-167 RSAYDN
+167 RSAADN
-173 ARQTAQDALAS
+173 ARQTAQDVLAS

-199 EQAGQAKSSADTAQ
+199 EQAGQAKIAAETAQ
-213 KAQEEAGVSAQ
+213 KAQEEVGVSAQ

-246 AAASET
+246 TAASEA

-283 ESSDKAAKSE
+283 ESSEKAAKSE
-293 SAASASAESASSS
+293 AAASASAESASSS
-306 EASALQS
+306 DASALQS
-313 AEKAEN
+313 AETAEN
-319 QKNAAAESAT
+319 HKNAAAESAT

-336 DALASRN
+336 EALTSWN

-361 GKVSEQLK
+361 SKVSEQLK
-369 AAVAADTQ
+369 AAVADDTQ

-387 SAAEASQGYRDE
+387 RAAEASQGYRDE
-399 ARNIAEGLKLGDA
+399 ARDIAEGLKLGDA

-480 FVHAAVAALVS
+480 FVHAAVAALVG

-521 SGKQPLHE
+521 AGKQPLDGT
-529 VLTSLSGLSSAANKL
+529 LTNLSGKDVPALLQYLGLEETINRAAGSLQKDQ
-544 AFFNG
+544 NG
-549 RNSMALANL
+549 RDVPQPD
-558 TAVGRVLIGQESVAK
+558 TFTCHI
-573 VLEYLGAARAFSGS
+573 GAARAFSGS
-587 VHIGGGGD
+587 VSIGGGGN
-595 WTTAEFIVWLEN
+595 WTTAEFIVWLES

-616 VCKGSWFYDNNRTIT
+616 MCKGSWSYADNRVLT

-651 GTMTIRVTTPT
+651 SAMTIRITTPT
-662 TSTTGVVNAQFTY
+662 TATSGHASAQFTY
-675 INHGDVYLPGW
+675 INHGDGYLPGW
-686 RRDFNTANKPTAAD
+686 HRDFNTAN
-700 VSALSLSTVSFSTGT
+700 
-715 DFNDA
+715 
-720 PSGSTSFV
+720 
-728 YGAALNAPPA
+728 PPY
-738 NCAVIDWWGLGPKSG
+738 
-753 EYTGYRGQI
+753 EY
-762 GADYT
+762 
-767 NGRLY
+767 
-772 FRTFNGD
+772 
-779 NNTSTPWDILYSGR
+779 
-793 NPPPASYPVGAP
+793 YPVGAP
-805 IPWPSDTPP
+805 IPWPSDIPP
-814 ANHAIMQ
+814 ANHALMQ
-821 GQPFDKSAYPLL
+821 GQSFDKSAYPLL
-833 AVAYPSG
+833 AVAYPAG

-850 KGKPDGRAV
+850 KGNPTGRGV
-859 LSQELDGIKSHDHG
+859 LTQEQDGIKWHDHG
-873 ATVAAT
+873 ATIAST
-879 DLGNRDTTGFDYG
+879 DLGSRDTTGFDYG
-892 NKETT
+892 TKSVSV
-897 GFDYGTKTTD
+897 FDYGTKSTTGA
-907 VQGAHEHNYTF
+907 GAHNHPISGRTQF
-918 LAWQAGWGYPA
+918 GQAGDVVAMSNTGSDRTNWGA
-929 GNQNMGP
+929 
-936 VAQTTSTGGAHAHNV
+936 VGGVGDHAHAV
-951 YIGAHSHIVGIGA
+951 GIGAHDHVVGIGA

-977 VTVSPSGHAENTVK
+977 VTVSPSGQAENTVK
-991 NTAFNYIVRLA
+991 NTAFNYLVRLA

>member
-23 QLSAKQ
+23 QLSARK
-29 TSPTVVVEVTSSTLT
+29 TSPTVVVEVTSSSVTD
-44 GADGHYSIEA
+44 ANGHYSIEA
-54 EPGYYTVS
+54 EPGYYSVS

-136 QSKDSAVLSATA
+136 QSKDATVLSAA
-148 SAESQRLAA
+148 AAAESQRQAA
-157 LSADAADTSA
+157 LSADAADDSA
-167 RSAYDN
+167 RSAADN
-173 ARQTAQDALAS
+173 ARQTAQDAQAS
-184 AADADSAAKSAQTAT
+184 GADADSAAKSAQTAT
-199 EQAGQAKSSADTAQ
+199 EQAGKAKTDADTAQ
-213 KAQEEAGVSAQ
+213 KAQQAAGASAQ
-224 SAAGSAGSAAAS
+224 SAAGSAESAALS

-252 SARESALTAT
+252 SARESALIAT

-283 ESSDKAAKSE
+283 ESGEKAAKSE
-293 SAASASAESASSS
+293 AAASVSAESASSS

-313 AEKAEN
+313 AETAEN
-319 QKNAAAESAT
+319 QKKAATESAN

-336 DALASRN
+336 DALTSRN

-361 GKVSEQLK
+361 GKVSDQLK
-369 AAVAADTQ
+369 AAVADDTQ

-387 SAAEASQGYRDE
+387 SAALASQGYRDE
-399 ARNIAEGLKLGDA
+399 ARDIAEGLKLGDA

-443 KDLTNLKAPL
+443 KDLTKLKAPL

-466 PPLTINNQQIVNAE
+466 PPLSVSNQQIVNAE
-480 FVHAAVAALVS
+480 FVHAAVAALVG

-502 LAQALGNDPNF
+502 LANALNNDPNF
-513 ATTMLNAL
+513 ATTVLNAL
-521 SGKQPLHE
+521 AGKQPLDGT
-529 VLTSLSGLSSAANKL
+529 LTNLSGKDVTGLLQYLGLVETIKL
-544 AFFNG
+544 AAGALPVAGGELKGQISFSFSQPRNDANHLIYNG
-549 RNSMALANL
+549 DDDGLLAC
-558 TAVGRVLIGQESVAK
+558 GYGYYRDRFDIHFYDEK
-573 VLEYLGAARAFSGS
+573 GAWISNPASILPNGICNFGS
-587 VHIGGGGD
+587 V
-595 WTTAEFIVWLEN
+595 F
-607 QGAFNHPYW
+607 
-616 VCKGSWFYDNNRTIT
+616 DN
-631 DTGCGNIQ
+631 GQ
-639 LAGAVVEVMGVR
+639 
-651 GTMTIRVTTPT
+651 RV
-662 TSTTGVVNAQFTY
+662 Y
-675 INHGDVYLPGW
+675 
-686 RRDFNTANKPTAAD
+686 
-700 VSALSLSTVSFSTGT
+700 SLH
-715 DFNDA
+715 
-720 PSGSTSFV
+720 
-728 YGAALNAPPA
+728 
-738 NCAVIDWWGLGPKSG
+738 
-753 EYTGYRGQI
+753 
-762 GADYT
+762 
-767 NGRLY
+767 
-772 FRTFNGD
+772 
-779 NNTSTPWDILYSGR
+779 
-793 NPPPASYPVGAP
+793 NPPPDSYPVGAP

-821 GQPFDKSAYPLL
+821 GQPFDKATYPLL

-859 LSQELDGIKSHDHG
+859 LSQELDDIKSHNHG
-873 ATVAAT
+873 ATVAST

-907 VQGAHEHNYTF
+907 VQGDHAHNYTF
-918 LAWQAGWGYPA
+918 MAWQAGWGYPA
-929 GNQNMGP
+929 GNQNMGA
-936 VAQTTSTGGAHAHNV
+936 VTQTTSTNGAHAHNV

-977 VTVSPSGHAENTVK
+977 VTVSPSSHAENTVK

>member
-1 MPVLISGILR
+1 MSVQISGVLK
-11 DGAGKPVQDCTI
+11 DGAGKPVQGCSI
-23 QLSAKQ
+23 QLNAKK
-29 TSPTVVVEVTSSTLT
+29 TSPTVVVEVISSTVT
-44 GADGHYSIEA
+44 DANGHYSIEA
-54 EPGYYTVS
+54 EPGYYSVS
-62 LLREGFP
+62 LVREGFP
-69 PSVAG
+69 PVLAG

-115 DLSGATEKDRERAE
+115 DLSGATEKDRKLAE
-129 QAAQSAE
+129 QAAQSAA
-136 QSKDSAVLSATA
+136 QSNDAAALSATA
-148 SAESQRLAA
+148 AAESQRQAA
-157 LSADAADTSA
+157 HSADAADVSA
-167 RSAYDN
+167 RSAVDN
-173 ARQTAQDALAS
+173 ARQTAQDVLAS
-184 AADADSAAKSAQTAT
+184 GADADSAAKSAQAAT
-199 EQAGQAKSSADTAQ
+199 EQVGVAKTAVDTAQ
-213 KAQEEAGVSAQ
+213 KAQQEAGASAQ
-224 SAAGSAGSAAAS
+224 SAAGSAESAASS

-241 EHAGN
+241 EYAGN
-246 AAASET
+246 AASSENA
-252 SARESALTAT
+252 ARESAITAT

-283 ESSDKAAKSE
+283 ETSNKAAKSE
-293 SAASASAESASSS
+293 TAASASAESASSS

-313 AEKAEN
+313 AETAEN
-319 QKNAAAESAT
+319 QKNAAAESAN

-336 DALASRN
+336 DALTSRN

-349 ETAATDAAEKAA
+349 ETAATDAAEKTA

-369 AAVAADTQ
+369 AAVADDTQ

-387 SAAEASQGYRDE
+387 SAAAASQGFRDE
-399 ARNIAEGLKLGDA
+399 ARDIAESLKLGDA
-412 STTQKGLVK
+412 STTQKGLVQ

-453 DSPELTGTPTTPT
+453 DSPELAGTPTTPT
-466 PPLTINNQQIVNAE
+466 PPLSVSNKQIANTEYVQ
-480 FVHAAVAALVS
+480 AAVAALVG

-502 LAQALGNDPNF
+502 LAEALGNDPNF

-521 SGKQPLHE
+521 AGKQPLDGT
-529 VLTSLSGLSSAANKL
+529 LKNLSGKDVAGLIQYLGLVETIKL
-544 AFFNG
+544 AAGALPVAGGNLLGQISFSLTQPRNNANHLIYNSDDNG
-549 RNSMALANL
+549 LLACGFGYYQGRFDIHFYDEKGGWASNPV
-558 TAVGRVLIGQESVAK
+558 AIWPNGNCNFGRVFDNGQ
-573 VLEYLGAARAFSGS
+573 
-587 VHIGGGGD
+587 
-595 WTTAEFIVWLEN
+595 
-607 QGAFNHPYW
+607 
-616 VCKGSWFYDNNRTIT
+616 
-631 DTGCGNIQ
+631 
-639 LAGAVVEVMGVR
+639 
-651 GTMTIRVTTPT
+651 RV
-662 TSTTGVVNAQFTY
+662 Y
-675 INHGDVYLPGW
+675 
-686 RRDFNTANKPTAAD
+686 
-700 VSALSLSTVSFSTGT
+700 SLH
-715 DFNDA
+715 
-720 PSGSTSFV
+720 
-728 YGAALNAPPA
+728 
-738 NCAVIDWWGLGPKSG
+738 
-753 EYTGYRGQI
+753 
-762 GADYT
+762 
-767 NGRLY
+767 
-772 FRTFNGD
+772 
-779 NNTSTPWDILYSGR
+779 
-793 NPPPASYPVGAP
+793 NPPPDSYPVGAP

-821 GQPFDKSAYPLL
+821 GQPFDKSVYPLL
-833 AVAYPSG
+833 AIAYPSG

-850 KGKPDGRAV
+850 KGRPDGRAV

-907 VQGAHEHNYTF
+907 VQGNHVHTYGQ

-929 GNQNMGP
+929 GNQNCAPAP
-936 VAQTTSTGGAHAHNV
+936 VYTSEAGAHAHNV

>member
-54 EPGYYTVS
+54 EQGYYTVS

-148 SAESQRLAA
+148 SAESQRQAA
-157 LSADAADTSA
+157 LSADAADASA
-167 RSAYDN
+167 RSVADN
-173 ARQTAQDALAS
+173 ARQTAQDVLAS

-199 EQAGQAKSSADTAQ
+199 EQAGQAKTAADTAQ

-224 SAAGSAGSAAAS
+224 SAAGSAESAAAS

-252 SARESALTAT
+252 SARESAFTAT

-275 ALSEQHAR
+275 ALCEQHAR
-283 ESSDKAAKSE
+283 ESGEKAAKSE
-293 SAASASAESASSS
+293 AVASASAKSASSS

-313 AEKAEN
+313 AETAEN
-319 QKNAAAESAT
+319 QKNAATESAN

-336 DALASRN
+336 DALTSRN
-343 EAVEAA
+343 EAVQAA
-349 ETAATDAAEKAA
+349 ETAAADAADKAA

-369 AAVAADTQ
+369 AAVADDTQ

-387 SAAEASQGYRDE
+387 RAAEASQGYRDE
-399 ARNIAEGLKLGDA
+399 ARDIAEGLKLGDA
-412 STTQKGLVK
+412 STTQKGIVK

-480 FVHAAVAALVS
+480 FVHAAVAALVG

-521 SGKQPLHE
+521 AGKQPLDGT
-529 VLTSLSGLSSAANKL
+529 LTNLSGKDVPALLQYLGLEETINRAAGSLQKDQ
-544 AFFNG
+544 NG
-549 RNSMALANL
+549 RDVPQPD
-558 TAVGRVLIGQESVAK
+558 TFTCHI
-573 VLEYLGAARAFSGS
+573 GAARAFSGS
-587 VHIGGGGD
+587 VSIGGGGN
-595 WTTAEFIVWLEN
+595 WTTAEFIVWLES

-616 VCKGSWFYDNNRTIT
+616 MCKGSWSYADNRVIT

-651 GTMTIRVTTPT
+651 SAMTIRITTPT
-662 TSTTGVVNAQFTY
+662 TATSGHASAQFTY
-675 INHGDVYLPGW
+675 INHGDDYLPGW
-686 RRDFNTANKPTAAD
+686 RRDFNTAN
-700 VSALSLSTVSFSTGT
+700 L
-715 DFNDA
+715 
-720 PSGSTSFV
+720 
-728 YGAALNAPPA
+728 PP
-738 NCAVIDWWGLGPKSG
+738 
-753 EYTGYRGQI
+753 E
-762 GADYT
+762 
-767 NGRLY
+767 
-772 FRTFNGD
+772 
-779 NNTSTPWDILYSGR
+779 
-793 NPPPASYPVGAP
+793 SYPVGAP
-805 IPWPSDTPP
+805 VPWPSDTVP
-814 ANHAIMQ
+814 AGYALMQ
-821 GQPFDKSAYPLL
+821 GQPFDKSVYPLL

-850 KGKPDGRAV
+850 KGRPDGRAV

-907 VQGAHEHNYTF
+907 
-918 LAWQAGWGYPA
+918 
-929 GNQNMGP
+929 
-936 VAQTTSTGGAHAHNV
+936 
-951 YIGAHSHIVGIGA
+951 
-964 HAHSVYI
+964 
-971 GAHSHG
+971 
-977 VTVSPSGHAENTVK
+977 
-991 NTAFNYIVRLA
+991 

>member
-1 MPVLISGILR
+1 MPVLISGILK

-23 QLSAKQ
+23 QLSARK
-29 TSPTVVVEVTSSTLT
+29 TSPTVVVEVTSSSVTD
-44 GADGHYSIEA
+44 ANGHYSIEA
-54 EPGYYTVS
+54 EPGYYSVS

-115 DLSGATEKDRERAE
+115 DLSGATEKDRKLAE
-129 QAAQSAE
+129 HAAQSAA
-136 QSKDSAVLSATA
+136 QSNDAAALSATA
-148 SAESQRLAA
+148 AAESQRQAA
-157 LSADAADTSA
+157 HSADAADVSA
-167 RSAYDN
+167 RSAADN
-173 ARQTAQDALAS
+173 ARQTAQDVLAS
-184 AADADSAAKSAQTAT
+184 AANADSASKSAQTAA
-199 EQAGQAKSSADTAQ
+199 EQADQAKTAADAAQ
-213 KAQEEAGVSAQ
+213 KAQQEAGASAQ
-224 SAAGSAGSAAAS
+224 SAAGSAGSASAS

-262 QAAEQGNNSAAAA
+262 QAAEQGDNNAAAA

-283 ESSDKAAKSE
+283 ESGEKAAKSE
-293 SAASASAESASSS
+293 AAAAASAESASAS

-313 AEKAEN
+313 AETAEN
-319 QKNAAAESAT
+319 QKKAATESAN

-336 DALASRN
+336 DALTSRN
-343 EAVEAA
+343 EAVQAA

-361 GKVSEQLK
+361 GKVSDQLK
-369 AAVAADTQ
+369 AAVADDTQ

-387 SAAEASQGYRDE
+387 SAALASQGYRDE
-399 ARNIAEGLKLGDA
+399 ARDIAEGLKLGDA

-453 DSPELTGTPTTPT
+453 DSPELVGTPTAPT
-466 PPLTINNQQIVNAE
+466 APLSVSNKQIANTEYVQ
-480 FVHAAVAALVS
+480 AAVAALVG

-502 LAQALGNDPNF
+502 LAEALGNDPNF
-513 ATTMLNAL
+513 ATTMLNKLA
-521 SGKQPLHE
+521 GKQPLDST
-529 VLTSLSGLSSAANKL
+529 LTNLSGKDVTGLLQYLGLVETIKL
-544 AFFNG
+544 AAGALPITGGTLRGQLRFLFQDARPNANSMIVNDDRGGITACAYGYYQDRFDLHFYDEKGAWESNPLAIG
-549 RNSMALANL
+549 RNGNMTVVGNL
-558 TAVGRVLIGQESVAK
+558 SGRAVFEG
-573 VLEYLGAARAFSGS
+573 
-587 VHIGGGGD
+587 
-595 WTTAEFIVWLEN
+595 
-607 QGAFNHPYW
+607 
-616 VCKGSWFYDNNRTIT
+616 
-631 DTGCGNIQ
+631 
-639 LAGAVVEVMGVR
+639 GVR
-651 GTMTIRVTTPT
+651 
-662 TSTTGVVNAQFTY
+662 
-675 INHGDVYLPGW
+675 VYSP
-686 RRDFNTANKPTAAD
+686 N
-700 VSALSLSTVSFSTGT
+700 
-715 DFNDA
+715 
-720 PSGSTSFV
+720 
-728 YGAALNAPPA
+728 
-738 NCAVIDWWGLGPKSG
+738 
-753 EYTGYRGQI
+753 
-762 GADYT
+762 
-767 NGRLY
+767 
-772 FRTFNGD
+772 
-779 NNTSTPWDILYSGR
+779 
-793 NPPPASYPVGAP
+793 NPPPDSYPVGAP

-814 ANHAIMQ
+814 ARHAIMQ
-821 GQPFDKSAYPLL
+821 GQSFDKSAYPLL

-907 VQGAHEHNYTF
+907 VQGNHAHNFTF
-918 LAWQAGWGYPA
+918 LAWQAGWGFPA
-929 GNQNMGP
+929 GNQNMGA
-936 VAQTTSTGGAHAHNV
+936 VTQTTSTNGAHAHNV
-951 YIGAHSHIVGIGA
+951 YIGAHSHTVGIGA

-977 VTVSPSGHAENTVK
+977 VTVSPSGHAENTVR

>member
-11 DGAGKPVQDCTI
+11 DGAGKPVQDCAI
-23 QLSAKQ
+23 QLSARK
-29 TSPTVVVEVTSSTLT
+29 TSPTVVVEVTSSSVTD
-44 GADGHYSIEA
+44 ANGHYSIEA
-54 EPGYYTVS
+54 EPGYYSVS

-69 PSVAG
+69 PVLAG

-100 PEVMKRFEEMVNRVV
+100 PEVMKRFEEMVNRTAALYQEV
-115 DLSGATEKDRERAE
+115 EKDRERAE

-136 QSKDSAVLSATA
+136 QSKDATALSATA
-148 SAESQRLAA
+148 AAESQRLAA
-157 LSADAADTSA
+157 LSADAADVSSQSA
-167 RSAYDN
+167 TDS
-173 ARQTAQDALAS
+173 ARQTAQDVLAS
-184 AADADSAAKSAQTAT
+184 GADADSAAKSAQAAT
-199 EQAGQAKSSADTAQ
+199 EQAGVAKTSADTAQ
-213 KAQEEAGVSAQ
+213 KAQQEAGTSAQ
-224 SAAGSAGSAAAS
+224 SAAGSAESAASS

-252 SARESALTAT
+252 SARESALIAT

-283 ESSDKAAKSE
+283 ESSEKAAKSE
-293 SAASASAESASSS
+293 AAASASAESASSS

-313 AEKAEN
+313 AETAEN
-319 QKNAAAESAT
+319 QKKAATESAN

-336 DALASRN
+336 DALTSRN

-361 GKVSEQLK
+361 GKVSDQLK
-369 AAVAADTQ
+369 AAVADDTQ

-387 SAAEASQGYRDE
+387 SAALASQGYRDE
-399 ARNIAEGLKLGDA
+399 ARDIAEGLKLGDA

-434 ATPKAVKKV
+434 ATPKAVKRV
-443 KDLTNLKAPL
+443 KDLMNLKAPL

-480 FVHAAVAALVS
+480 FVHAAVAALVG

-502 LAQALGNDPNF
+502 LANALNNDPNF
-513 ATTMLNAL
+513 ATTVLNAL
-521 SGKQPLHE
+521 AGKQPLDGT
-529 VLTSLSGLSSAANKL
+529 LTNLSGKDVTGLLQYLGLVETIKL
-544 AFFNG
+544 AAGALPVAGGDLKGQISFSFSQPRNDANHLIYNG
-549 RNSMALANL
+549 DDNGLLAC
-558 TAVGRVLIGQESVAK
+558 GYGYYRDRFDIHFYDEK
-573 VLEYLGAARAFSGS
+573 GAWISNPASILPNGICNFGS
-587 VHIGGGGD
+587 V
-595 WTTAEFIVWLEN
+595 F
-607 QGAFNHPYW
+607 
-616 VCKGSWFYDNNRTIT
+616 DN
-631 DTGCGNIQ
+631 GQ
-639 LAGAVVEVMGVR
+639 
-651 GTMTIRVTTPT
+651 RV
-662 TSTTGVVNAQFTY
+662 Y
-675 INHGDVYLPGW
+675 
-686 RRDFNTANKPTAAD
+686 
-700 VSALSLSTVSFSTGT
+700 SLH
-715 DFNDA
+715 
-720 PSGSTSFV
+720 
-728 YGAALNAPPA
+728 
-738 NCAVIDWWGLGPKSG
+738 
-753 EYTGYRGQI
+753 
-762 GADYT
+762 
-767 NGRLY
+767 
-772 FRTFNGD
+772 
-779 NNTSTPWDILYSGR
+779 
-793 NPPPASYPVGAP
+793 NPPPDSYPVGAP

-821 GQPFDKSAYPLL
+821 GQPFDKATYPLL

-859 LSQELDGIKSHDHG
+859 LSQELDGIKSHNHG
-873 ATVAAT
+873 ATVAST

-907 VQGAHEHNYTF
+907 VQGDHAHNYTF
-918 LAWQAGWGYPA
+918 MAWQAGWGYPA
-929 GNQNMGP
+929 GNQNMGA
-936 VAQTTSTGGAHAHNV
+936 VTQTTSTNGAHAHNV

>member
-148 SAESQRLAA
+148 SAESQRQAA
-157 LSADAADTSA
+157 LSADAADASA
-167 RSAYDN
+167 RSAADN
-173 ARQTAQDALAS
+173 ARQTAQDVLAS

-199 EQAGQAKSSADTAQ
+199 EQAGQAKTAADTAQ

-224 SAAGSAGSAAAS
+224 SAAGSAESAAAS

-252 SARESALTAT
+252 SARESAFTAT

-283 ESSDKAAKSE
+283 ESGEKAAKSE
-293 SAASASAESASSS
+293 AAASASAKSASSS

-313 AEKAEN
+313 AETAEN
-319 QKNAAAESAT
+319 QKNAATESAN

-336 DALASRN
+336 DALTSRN
-343 EAVEAA
+343 EAVQAA
-349 ETAATDAAEKAA
+349 ETAATDAADKAA
-361 GKVSEQLK
+361 GKVSDQLK
-369 AAVAADTQ
+369 AAVADDTQ

-387 SAAEASQGYRDE
+387 SAALASQGYRDE
-399 ARNIAEGLKLGDA
+399 ARDIAEGLKLGDA

-443 KDLTNLKAPL
+443 KDLTKLKAPL

-466 PPLTINNQQIVNAE
+466 PPLTVNNQQIVNAE
-480 FVHAAVAALVS
+480 FVHAAVAALVG

-502 LAQALGNDPNF
+502 LANALNNDPNF
-513 ATTMLNAL
+513 ATTVLNAL
-521 SGKQPLHE
+521 SGKQPLDGT
-529 VLTSLSGLSSAANKL
+529 LTNLSGKDVPGLIQYLGLVETIKL
-544 AFFNG
+544 AAGALPTTGGNLLGQLAFLFPATRAEANCLIANGDANGILACQYGYYQDRFDLHFYDEKGAWESNPLAIG
-549 RNSMALANL
+549 RNGNMTVVGNL
-558 TAVGRVLIGQESVAK
+558 SGRAVFEG
-573 VLEYLGAARAFSGS
+573 
-587 VHIGGGGD
+587 
-595 WTTAEFIVWLEN
+595 
-607 QGAFNHPYW
+607 
-616 VCKGSWFYDNNRTIT
+616 
-631 DTGCGNIQ
+631 
-639 LAGAVVEVMGVR
+639 GVR
-651 GTMTIRVTTPT
+651 
-662 TSTTGVVNAQFTY
+662 
-675 INHGDVYLPGW
+675 VYSP
-686 RRDFNTANKPTAAD
+686 N
-700 VSALSLSTVSFSTGT
+700 
-715 DFNDA
+715 
-720 PSGSTSFV
+720 
-728 YGAALNAPPA
+728 
-738 NCAVIDWWGLGPKSG
+738 
-753 EYTGYRGQI
+753 
-762 GADYT
+762 
-767 NGRLY
+767 
-772 FRTFNGD
+772 
-779 NNTSTPWDILYSGR
+779 
-793 NPPPASYPVGAP
+793 NPPPDSYPVGAP

-814 ANHAIMQ
+814 ARHAIMQ
-821 GQPFDKSAYPLL
+821 GQSFDKSAYPLL

-879 DLGNRDTTGFDYG
+879 DLGNRDTTGFD
-892 NKETT
+892 
-897 GFDYGTKTTD
+897 
-907 VQGAHEHNYTF
+907 
-918 LAWQAGWGYPA
+918 
-929 GNQNMGP
+929 
-936 VAQTTSTGGAHAHNV
+936 
-951 YIGAHSHIVGIGA
+951 
-964 HAHSVYI
+964 
-971 GAHSHG
+971 
-977 VTVSPSGHAENTVK
+977 
-991 NTAFNYIVRLA
+991 

>member
-23 QLSAKQ
+23 QLSARK
-29 TSPTVVVEVTSSTLT
+29 TSPTVVVEVTSSSVTD
-44 GADGHYSIEA
+44 ANGHYSIEA
-54 EPGYYTVS
+54 EPGYYSVS

-136 QSKDSAVLSATA
+136 QSKDATVLSAA
-148 SAESQRLAA
+148 AAAESQRQAA
-157 LSADAADTSA
+157 LSADAADDSA
-167 RSAYDN
+167 RSAADN
-173 ARQTAQDALAS
+173 ARQTAQDAQAS
-184 AADADSAAKSAQTAT
+184 GADADSAAKSAQTAT
-199 EQAGQAKSSADTAQ
+199 EQAGKAKTDADTAQ
-213 KAQEEAGVSAQ
+213 KAQQAAGASAQ
-224 SAAGSAGSAAAS
+224 SAAGSAESAALS

-252 SARESALTAT
+252 SARESALIAT

-283 ESSDKAAKSE
+283 ESGEKAAKSE
-293 SAASASAESASSS
+293 AAASVSAESASSS

-313 AEKAEN
+313 AETAEN
-319 QKNAAAESAT
+319 QKKAATESAN

-336 DALASRN
+336 DALTSRN

-361 GKVSEQLK
+361 GKVSDQLK
-369 AAVAADTQ
+369 AAVADDTQ

-387 SAAEASQGYRDE
+387 SAALASQGYRDE
-399 ARNIAEGLKLGDA
+399 ARDIAEGLKLGDA

-443 KDLTNLKAPL
+443 KDLTKLKAPL

-466 PPLTINNQQIVNAE
+466 PPLSVSNQQIVNAE
-480 FVHAAVAALVS
+480 FVHAAVAALVG

-502 LAQALGNDPNF
+502 LANALNNDPNF
-513 ATTMLNAL
+513 ATTVLNAL
-521 SGKQPLHE
+521 AGKQPLDGT
-529 VLTSLSGLSSAANKL
+529 LTNLSGKDVTGLLQYLGLVETIKL
-544 AFFNG
+544 AAGALPVAGGELKGQISFSFSQPRNDANHLIYNG
-549 RNSMALANL
+549 DDDGLLAC
-558 TAVGRVLIGQESVAK
+558 GYGYYRDRFDIHFYDEK
-573 VLEYLGAARAFSGS
+573 GAWISNPASILPNGICNFGS
-587 VHIGGGGD
+587 V
-595 WTTAEFIVWLEN
+595 F
-607 QGAFNHPYW
+607 
-616 VCKGSWFYDNNRTIT
+616 DN
-631 DTGCGNIQ
+631 GQ
-639 LAGAVVEVMGVR
+639 
-651 GTMTIRVTTPT
+651 RV
-662 TSTTGVVNAQFTY
+662 Y
-675 INHGDVYLPGW
+675 
-686 RRDFNTANKPTAAD
+686 
-700 VSALSLSTVSFSTGT
+700 SLH
-715 DFNDA
+715 
-720 PSGSTSFV
+720 
-728 YGAALNAPPA
+728 
-738 NCAVIDWWGLGPKSG
+738 
-753 EYTGYRGQI
+753 
-762 GADYT
+762 
-767 NGRLY
+767 
-772 FRTFNGD
+772 
-779 NNTSTPWDILYSGR
+779 
-793 NPPPASYPVGAP
+793 NPPPDSYPVGAP

-821 GQPFDKSAYPLL
+821 GQPFDKATYPLL

-859 LSQELDGIKSHDHG
+859 LSQELDDIKSHNHG
-873 ATVAAT
+873 ATVAST

-907 VQGAHEHNYTF
+907 VQGDHAHNYTF
-918 LAWQAGWGYPA
+918 MAWQAGWGYPA
-929 GNQNMGP
+929 GNQNMGA
-936 VAQTTSTGGAHAHNV
+936 VTQTTSTNGAHAHNV

-977 VTVSPSGHAENTVK
+977 VTVSPLGHAENTVK

>member
-29 TSPTVVVEVTSSTLT
+29 TIPTVVVEVTSSTLT

-74 DIYVAPTDAPD
+74 DIYVVPTDAPD

-115 DLSGATEKDRERAE
+115 NLSGATEKDRERAE

-136 QSKDSAVLSATA
+136 QSKDSAALSATA
-148 SAESQRLAA
+148 AAESQRQAT
-157 LSADAADTSA
+157 LSADAADASA
-167 RSAYDN
+167 RSAADN
-173 ARQTAQDALAS
+173 ARQTAQDVLAS

-199 EQAGQAKSSADTAQ
+199 EQAGQAKTAADTAQ

-224 SAAGSAGSAAAS
+224 SAAGSAESAAAS

-252 SARESALTAT
+252 SARESAFTAT

-283 ESSDKAAKSE
+283 ESGEKAAKSE
-293 SAASASAESASSS
+293 AAASASAKSASSS

-313 AEKAEN
+313 AETAEN
-319 QKNAAAESAT
+319 QKNAATESAN

-336 DALASRN
+336 DALTSRN
-343 EAVEAA
+343 EAVQAA
-349 ETAATDAAEKAA
+349 ETAATDAADKAA
-361 GKVSEQLK
+361 GKVSDQLK
-369 AAVAADTQ
+369 AAVADDTQ

-387 SAAEASQGYRDE
+387 SAALASQGYRDE
-399 ARNIAEGLKLGDA
+399 ARDIAEGLKLGDA

-443 KDLTNLKAPL
+443 KDLTKLKAPL

-466 PPLTINNQQIVNAE
+466 PPLTVNNQQIVNAE
-480 FVHAAVAALVS
+480 FVHAAVAALVG

-502 LAQALGNDPNF
+502 LANALNNDPNF
-513 ATTMLNAL
+513 ATTVLNAL
-521 SGKQPLHE
+521 SGKQPLDGT
-529 VLTSLSGLSSAANKL
+529 LTNLSGKDVPGLIQYLGLVETIKL
-544 AFFNG
+544 AAGALPTTGGNLLGQLAFLFPATRAEANCLIANGDANGILACQYGYYQDRFDLHFYDEKGAWESNPLAIG
-549 RNSMALANL
+549 RNGNMTVVGNL
-558 TAVGRVLIGQESVAK
+558 SGRAVFEG
-573 VLEYLGAARAFSGS
+573 
-587 VHIGGGGD
+587 
-595 WTTAEFIVWLEN
+595 
-607 QGAFNHPYW
+607 
-616 VCKGSWFYDNNRTIT
+616 
-631 DTGCGNIQ
+631 
-639 LAGAVVEVMGVR
+639 GVR
-651 GTMTIRVTTPT
+651 
-662 TSTTGVVNAQFTY
+662 
-675 INHGDVYLPGW
+675 VYSP
-686 RRDFNTANKPTAAD
+686 N
-700 VSALSLSTVSFSTGT
+700 
-715 DFNDA
+715 
-720 PSGSTSFV
+720 
-728 YGAALNAPPA
+728 
-738 NCAVIDWWGLGPKSG
+738 
-753 EYTGYRGQI
+753 
-762 GADYT
+762 
-767 NGRLY
+767 
-772 FRTFNGD
+772 
-779 NNTSTPWDILYSGR
+779 
-793 NPPPASYPVGAP
+793 NPPPDSYPVGAP

-814 ANHAIMQ
+814 ARHAIMQ
-821 GQPFDKSAYPLL
+821 GQSFDKSAYPLL

-907 VQGAHEHNYTF
+907 VQGAHAHNYSF

-929 GNQNMGP
+929 GNQNMGA
-936 VAQTTSTGGAHAHNV
+936 VTQTTSTDGAHAHNV

>member
-23 QLSAKQ
+23 QLSARK
-29 TSPTVVVEVTSSTLT
+29 TSPTVVVEVTSSSVTD
-44 GADGHYSIEA
+44 ANGHYSIEA
-54 EPGYYTVS
+54 EPGYYSVS

-74 DIYVAPTDAPD
+74 DIYVVPTDAPD

-148 SAESQRLAA
+148 SAESQRQAA
-157 LSADAADTSA
+157 LSADAADASA
-167 RSAYDN
+167 RSAADN
-173 ARQTAQDALAS
+173 ARQTAQDVLVS

-199 EQAGQAKSSADTAQ
+199 EQAGQAKTAADTAQ

-224 SAAGSAGSAAAS
+224 SAAGSAESAAAS

-252 SARESALTAT
+252 SARESAFTAT

-283 ESSDKAAKSE
+283 ESGEKVAKLE
-293 SAASASAESASSS
+293 AAASASAKSASSS

-313 AEKAEN
+313 AETAEN
-319 QKNAAAESAT
+319 QKNAATESAN

-336 DALASRN
+336 DALTSRN
-343 EAVEAA
+343 EAVQAA
-349 ETAATDAAEKAA
+349 ETAATDAADKAA
-361 GKVSEQLK
+361 GKVSDQLK
-369 AAVAADTQ
+369 AAVADDTQ
-377 RAEAAMAGAE
+377 RSEAAMAGAE
-387 SAAEASQGYRDE
+387 SAALASQGYRDE
-399 ARNIAEGLKLGDA
+399 ARDIAEGLKLGDA

-480 FVHAAVAALVS
+480 FVHAAVAALVG

-521 SGKQPLHE
+521 AGKQPLDGT
-529 VLTSLSGLSSAANKL
+529 LTNLSGKDVPALLQYLGLEETINRAAGSLQKDQ
-544 AFFNG
+544 NG
-549 RNSMALANL
+549 RDVPQPD
-558 TAVGRVLIGQESVAK
+558 TFTCHI
-573 VLEYLGAARAFSGS
+573 GAARAFSGS
-587 VHIGGGGD
+587 VSIGRGGN
-595 WTTAEFIVWLEN
+595 WTTAEFIVWLES

-616 VCKGSWFYDNNRTIT
+616 MCKGSWSYADNRVIT

-651 GTMTIRVTTPT
+651 SAMTIRITTPT
-662 TSTTGVVNAQFTY
+662 TATSGHASAQFTY
-675 INHGDVYLPGW
+675 INHGDGYLPGW
-686 RRDFNTANKPTAAD
+686 HRDFNTAN
-700 VSALSLSTVSFSTGT
+700 
-715 DFNDA
+715 
-720 PSGSTSFV
+720 
-728 YGAALNAPPA
+728 PPY
-738 NCAVIDWWGLGPKSG
+738 
-753 EYTGYRGQI
+753 EY
-762 GADYT
+762 
-767 NGRLY
+767 
-772 FRTFNGD
+772 
-779 NNTSTPWDILYSGR
+779 
-793 NPPPASYPVGAP
+793 YPVGAP
-805 IPWPSDTPP
+805 IPWPSDIPP
-814 ANHAIMQ
+814 ANHALMQ
-821 GQPFDKSAYPLL
+821 GQSFDKSAYPLL
-833 AVAYPSG
+833 AVAYPAG

-850 KGKPDGRAV
+850 KGNPTGRGV
-859 LSQELDGIKSHDHG
+859 LTQEQDGIKWHDHG
-873 ATVAAT
+873 ATIAST
-879 DLGNRDTTGFDYG
+879 DLGSRDTTGFDYG
-892 NKETT
+892 TKSVSV
-897 GFDYGTKTTD
+897 FDYGTKSTTGA
-907 VQGAHEHNYTF
+907 GAHNHPISGRTQF
-918 LAWQAGWGYPA
+918 GQAGDVVAMSNTGSDRTNWGA
-929 GNQNMGP
+929 
-936 VAQTTSTGGAHAHNV
+936 VGGVGDHAHAV
-951 YIGAHSHIVGIGA
+951 GIGAHDHVVGIGA

-977 VTVSPSGHAENTVK
+977 VTVSPSGQAENTVK
-991 NTAFNYIVRLA
+991 NTAFNYLVRLA

>member
-54 EPGYYTVS
+54 EQGYYTVS

-148 SAESQRLAA
+148 SAESQRQAA
-157 LSADAADTSA
+157 LSADAADASA
-167 RSAYDN
+167 RSVADN
-173 ARQTAQDALAS
+173 ARQTAQDVLAS

-199 EQAGQAKSSADTAQ
+199 EQAGQAKTAADTAQ

-224 SAAGSAGSAAAS
+224 SAAGSAESAAAS

-252 SARESALTAT
+252 SARESAFTAT

-283 ESSDKAAKSE
+283 ESGEKAAKSE
-293 SAASASAESASSS
+293 AAASASAKSASSS

-313 AEKAEN
+313 AETAEN
-319 QKNAAAESAT
+319 QKNAATESAN

-336 DALASRN
+336 DALTSRN
-343 EAVEAA
+343 EAVQAA
-349 ETAATDAAEKAA
+349 ETAAADAADKAA

-369 AAVAADTQ
+369 AAVADDTQ

-387 SAAEASQGYRDE
+387 RAAEASQGYRDE
-399 ARNIAEGLKLGDA
+399 ARDIAEGLKLGDA
-412 STTQKGLVK
+412 STTQKGIVK

-443 KDLTNLKAPL
+443 KDLTKLKAPL

-466 PPLTINNQQIVNAE
+466 PPLTVNNQQIVNAE
-480 FVHAAVAALVS
+480 FVHAAVAALVG

-502 LAQALGNDPNF
+502 LANALNNDPNF
-513 ATTMLNAL
+513 ATTVLNAL
-521 SGKQPLHE
+521 SGKQPLDGT
-529 VLTSLSGLSSAANKL
+529 LTNLSGKDVPGLIQYLGLVETIKL
-544 AFFNG
+544 AAGALPTTGGNLLGQLAFLFPATRAEANCLIANGDANGILACQYGYYQDRFDLHFYDEKGAWESNPLAIG
-549 RNSMALANL
+549 RNGNMTVVGNL
-558 TAVGRVLIGQESVAK
+558 SGRAVFEG
-573 VLEYLGAARAFSGS
+573 
-587 VHIGGGGD
+587 
-595 WTTAEFIVWLEN
+595 
-607 QGAFNHPYW
+607 
-616 VCKGSWFYDNNRTIT
+616 
-631 DTGCGNIQ
+631 
-639 LAGAVVEVMGVR
+639 GVR
-651 GTMTIRVTTPT
+651 
-662 TSTTGVVNAQFTY
+662 
-675 INHGDVYLPGW
+675 VYSP
-686 RRDFNTANKPTAAD
+686 N
-700 VSALSLSTVSFSTGT
+700 
-715 DFNDA
+715 
-720 PSGSTSFV
+720 
-728 YGAALNAPPA
+728 
-738 NCAVIDWWGLGPKSG
+738 
-753 EYTGYRGQI
+753 
-762 GADYT
+762 
-767 NGRLY
+767 
-772 FRTFNGD
+772 
-779 NNTSTPWDILYSGR
+779 
-793 NPPPASYPVGAP
+793 NPPPDSYPVGAP

-821 GQPFDKSAYPLL
+821 GQSFDKSAYPLL
-833 AVAYPSG
+833 AVAYPAG

-850 KGKPDGRAV
+850 KGNPTGRGV
-859 LSQELDGIKSHDHG
+859 LTQEQDGIKWHDHG
-873 ATVAAT
+873 ATIAST
-879 DLGNRDTTGFDYG
+879 DLGSRDTTGFDYG
-892 NKETT
+892 TKSVSV
-897 GFDYGTKTTD
+897 FDYGTKSTTGA
-907 VQGAHEHNYTF
+907 GAHNHPISGRTQF
-918 LAWQAGWGYPA
+918 GQAGDV
-929 GNQNMGP
+929 
-936 VAQTTSTGGAHAHNV
+936 VAMSNTGSDRTNRGAVGGVGDHAHAV
-951 YIGAHSHIVGIGA
+951 GIGAHDHVVGIGA

-977 VTVSPSGHAENTVK
+977 VTVSPSGQAENTVK
-991 NTAFNYIVRLA
+991 NTAFNYLVRLA

>member
-23 QLSAKQ
+23 QLSAKK
-29 TSPTVVVEVTSSTLT
+29 TSPTVVVEVVSSTVT
-44 GADGHYSIEA
+44 DASGHYSIEA
-54 EPGYYTVS
+54 EPGYYSVS

-74 DIYVAPTDAPD
+74 DIYVVPTDAPD

-115 DLSGATEKDRERAE
+115 NLSGATEKDRERAE

-136 QSKDSAVLSATA
+136 QSKDSAALSATA
-148 SAESQRLAA
+148 AAESQRQAT
-157 LSADAADTSA
+157 LSADAADASA
-167 RSAYDN
+167 RSAADN
-173 ARQTAQDALAS
+173 ARQTAQDVLAS

-199 EQAGQAKSSADTAQ
+199 EQAGQAKTAADTAQ

-224 SAAGSAGSAAAS
+224 SAAGSAESAAAS

-252 SARESALTAT
+252 SARESAFTAT

-283 ESSDKAAKSE
+283 ESGEKAAKSE
-293 SAASASAESASSS
+293 AAASASAKSASSS

-313 AEKAEN
+313 AETAEN
-319 QKNAAAESAT
+319 QKNAATESAN

-336 DALASRN
+336 DALTSRN
-343 EAVEAA
+343 EAVQAA
-349 ETAATDAAEKAA
+349 ETAATDAADKAA

-369 AAVAADTQ
+369 AAVADDTQ

-387 SAAEASQGYRDE
+387 SAALASQGYRDE
-399 ARNIAEGLKLGDA
+399 ARDIAEGLKLGDA
-412 STTQKGLVK
+412 STTQKGLVQ

-443 KDLTNLKAPL
+443 KDLTDQKAPL
-453 DSPELTGTPTTPT
+453 DSPELAGTPTTPT
-466 PPLTINNQQIVNAE
+466 PPLSVSNKQIANTEYVQ
-480 FVHAAVAALVS
+480 AAVAALVG

-502 LAQALGNDPNF
+502 LANALNNDPNF
-513 ATTMLNAL
+513 ATTVLNAL
-521 SGKQPLHE
+521 ADKQPLHE
-529 VLTSLSGLSSAANKL
+529 VLTALSGLSSAANKL

-573 VLEYLGAARAFSGS
+573 VLEYLGLGTAATATITTSATDDTTGRVLKVGDRGLGKGAIPALREFDFYQYWFAAGETLFIETNSAINFPPGMPEFANTYVYVNVVGIRDANNDCTLLFSRYDANISYLVWRKQAGASRTWQVLKIPATVADIGAMSRDPIGTIVNNGTMASANTPGWWMVS
-587 VHIGGGGD
+587 VANPDTVADFPKYPNGNKLYSYGFMFVARSGD
-595 WTTAEFIVWLEN
+595 VWL
-607 QGAFNHPYW
+607 QQYFSHTGASASRQTWNGYMSEQTPW
-616 VCKGSWFYDNNRTIT
+616 VIDYS
-631 DTGCGNIQ
+631 
-639 LAGAVVEVMGVR
+639 
-651 GTMTIRVTTPT
+651 
-662 TSTTGVVNAQFTY
+662 
-675 INHGDVYLPGW
+675 
-686 RRDFNTANKPTAAD
+686 TANP
-700 VSALSLSTVSFSTGT
+700 
-715 DFNDA
+715 
-720 PSGSTSFV
+720 PS
-728 YGAALNAPPA
+728 
-738 NCAVIDWWGLGPKSG
+738 
-753 EYTGYRGQI
+753 
-762 GADYT
+762 
-767 NGRLY
+767 
-772 FRTFNGD
+772 
-779 NNTSTPWDILYSGR
+779 
-793 NPPPASYPVGAP
+793 ASYPVGAP

-821 GQPFDKSAYPLL
+821 GQPFDKSVYPLL

-873 ATVAAT
+873 ATVAST

-892 NKETT
+892 
-897 GFDYGTKTTD
+897 TKSTS
-907 VQGAHEHNYTF
+907 G
-918 LAWQAGWGYPA
+918 G
-929 GNQNMGP
+929 GN
-936 VAQTTSTGGAHAHNV
+936 HAHSFKGPLWEWKDPGRNGG
-951 YIGAHSHIVGIGA
+951 YEMGINTDTTITSYSGDHAHTVPIGA

-971 GAHSHG
+971 GPHSHG
-977 VTVSPSGHAENTVK
+977 VTVSPSGQAENTVK

>member
-54 EPGYYTVS
+54 EQGYYTVS

-148 SAESQRLAA
+148 SAESQRQAA
-157 LSADAADTSA
+157 LSADAADASA
-167 RSAYDN
+167 RSVADN
-173 ARQTAQDALAS
+173 ARQTAQDVLAS

-199 EQAGQAKSSADTAQ
+199 EQAGQAKTAADTAQ

-224 SAAGSAGSAAAS
+224 SAAGSAESAAAS

-252 SARESALTAT
+252 SARESAFTAT

-283 ESSDKAAKSE
+283 ESGEKAAKSE
-293 SAASASAESASSS
+293 AAASASAKSASSS

-313 AEKAEN
+313 AETAEN
-319 QKNAAAESAT
+319 QKNAATESAN

-336 DALASRN
+336 DALTSRN
-343 EAVEAA
+343 EAVQAA
-349 ETAATDAAEKAA
+349 ETAAADAADKAA

-369 AAVAADTQ
+369 AAVADDTQ

-387 SAAEASQGYRDE
+387 RAAEASQGYRDE
-399 ARNIAEGLKLGDA
+399 ARDIAEGLKLGDA
-412 STTQKGLVK
+412 STTQKGIVK

-480 FVHAAVAALVS
+480 FVHAAVAALVG

-502 LAQALGNDPNF
+502 LANALNNDPNF
-513 ATTMLNAL
+513 ATTVLNAL
-521 SGKQPLHE
+521 SGKQPLDGT
-529 VLTSLSGLSSAANKL
+529 LTNLSGKDVPGLIQYLGLVETIKL
-544 AFFNG
+544 AAGALPTTGGNLLGQLAFLFPATRAEANCLIANGDANGILACQYGYYQDRFDLHFYDEKGAWESNPLAIG
-549 RNSMALANL
+549 RNGNMTVVGNL
-558 TAVGRVLIGQESVAK
+558 SGRAVFEG
-573 VLEYLGAARAFSGS
+573 
-587 VHIGGGGD
+587 
-595 WTTAEFIVWLEN
+595 
-607 QGAFNHPYW
+607 
-616 VCKGSWFYDNNRTIT
+616 
-631 DTGCGNIQ
+631 
-639 LAGAVVEVMGVR
+639 GVR
-651 GTMTIRVTTPT
+651 
-662 TSTTGVVNAQFTY
+662 
-675 INHGDVYLPGW
+675 VYSP
-686 RRDFNTANKPTAAD
+686 N
-700 VSALSLSTVSFSTGT
+700 
-715 DFNDA
+715 
-720 PSGSTSFV
+720 
-728 YGAALNAPPA
+728 
-738 NCAVIDWWGLGPKSG
+738 
-753 EYTGYRGQI
+753 
-762 GADYT
+762 
-767 NGRLY
+767 
-772 FRTFNGD
+772 
-779 NNTSTPWDILYSGR
+779 
-793 NPPPASYPVGAP
+793 NPPPDSYPVGAP

-814 ANHAIMQ
+814 ARHAIMQ
-821 GQPFDKSAYPLL
+821 GQSFDKSAYPLL

-907 VQGAHEHNYTF
+907 VQGAHAHNYSF

-929 GNQNMGP
+929 GNQNMGA
-936 VAQTTSTGGAHAHNV
+936 VTQTTSTDGAHAHNV